1 MSWICSK
8 CETENPDRLN
18 VCEVCDSPRELT
30 SLDKTRKKYINN
42 VAYKTFLRYHLQL
55 LDAAELGDAIAQY
68 EIGEWFLGRK
78 SSTPSIDNDIIAVF
92 WYRKAANQGLL
103 EAQVK
108 LASCYEKG
116 YGVIKS
122 KIEALK
128 WYLKAANSGSEYAQ
142 QKVIELKYD
151 KEIYRDVLKYKPQLF
166 KDAENGNANCQFKLG
181 EWFSSHNSQLSYK
194 KKAVVWYTKAARS
207 GHSDAMFK
215 LGDSYINGSGVYC
228 NVHEAIKWYVKAA
241 NNGHKAAC
249 LKLAHIYLYGVL
261 MVRPNV
267 KEAIKWYN
275 RAGKDINIYDL
286 YEIGK
291 AYYNGENVQKD
302 MSIAIE
308 YFRSAAE
315 KGYATAQY
323 KLGLCYENGN
333 GISKDIEV
341 AKYWYKKAAKQGYC
355 QTQTC
360 VSKIYSEI
368 QLKNLEHKNNVVEEK
383 NGISFM
389 WYVMAVL
396 LIVGLII
403 IYNYYNKEKTSTYS
417 PQTEK
422 VYYKDYFDKQY
433 KQKTEEL

>member
-1 MSWICSK
+1 MSWICPK

-78 SSTPSIDNDIIAVF
+78 SSNISVDNNVIAVL
-92 WYRKAANQGLL
+92 WYRRAANQGLI
-103 EAQVK
+103 EAQLK
-108 LASCYEKG
+108 LALCYEEG
-116 YGVIKS
+116 YGVTKS
-122 KIEALK
+122 KNEALK
-128 WYLKAANSGSEYAQ
+128 WYQFVANSGNEIAK

-151 KEIYRDVLKYKPQLF
+151 KDIYRDVLRYRPQVF
-166 KDAENGNANCQFKLG
+166 KDADNGNANCQFILG

-194 KKAVVWYTKAARS
+194 EEAVVWYTKAARS
-207 GHSDAMFK
+207 GHREAMFK
-215 LGDSYINGSGVYC
+215 LGDCYLNGSGVYC

-241 NNGHKAAC
+241 SIGHKAAC

-261 MVRPNV
+261 MVIPNV

-275 RAGKDINIYDL
+275 RSGKDINKYDL

-302 MSIAIE
+302 MSKAIE

-315 KGYATAQY
+315 KGYAAAQY

-355 QTQTC
+355 QTHNC

-368 QLKNLEHKNNVVEEK
+368 QLKNLEHKKNVVEEK
-383 NGISFM
+383 NGITFM
-389 WYVMAVL
+389 WYVMVVL
-396 LIVGLII
+396 LMLGLII
-403 IYNYYNKEKTSTYS
+403 IYNYYSKEKTSTYS

-422 VYYKDYFDKQY
+422 VYYKDYFDK
-433 KQKTEEL
+433 